1 MSVSRDD
8 FSIAFRSALLQR
20 GGAQKFSV
28 LSLIFLALTIFF
40 LDVYGVKFTKPVRS
54 FLNDVVYR
62 VTFLASTPTRFLPQV
77 SKDISSF
84 FNVKEENAR
93 LKLELEKYKSLE
105 LNVEFLTDEN
115 KNLQKILET
124 EYFNKNL
131 SNIILAKVLVD
142 KNSPFLKSIII
153 NKGTRAGILKG
164 MPVTKDNYLVG
175 RVVETNYLSSRVLL
189 LNDLNS
195 RIPVT
200 LNQGA
205 QAILS
210 GSGTNNPILEYLP
223 EDYEIIEDINIFAS
237 GKALANAGRAILC
250 SKPEAVGKTIV
261 FTGPI
266 FFTSTSMSLS
276 NSSVGGRG
284 LIIINPF
291 FTLTTNNLTGTAT

>member
-8 FSIAFRSALLQR
+8 FSIAFRSALLKR

-28 LSLIFLALTIFF
+28 LSLIFLALIIFF
-40 LDVYGVKFTKPVRS
+40 LDVYGVKFTQPVRN
-54 FLNDVVYR
+54 LINDVVYR
-62 VTFLASTPTRFLPQV
+62 VTFLASAPTRFIPEA

-84 FNVKEENAR
+84 LNVREENKR
-93 LKLELEKYKSLE
+93 LKIELEKFKSLE
-105 LNVEFLTDEN
+105 LNVVFLTDEN

-131 SNIILAKVLVD
+131 SNIVLAKVLVD

-164 MPVTKDNYLVG
+164 MPVTKNNYLVG

-200 LNQGA
+200 LDQGA

-210 GSGTNNPILEYLP
+210 GSGTNNPNLEYLP
-223 EDYEIIEDINIFAS
+223 EEYSLLEDINVFAS
-237 GKALANAGRAILC
+237 GKDGI
-250 SKPEAVGKTIV
+250 
-261 FTGPI
+261 
-266 FFTSTSMSLS
+266 FTSGTPI
-276 NSSVGGRG
+276 G
-284 LIIINPF
+284 
-291 FTLTTNNLTGTAT
+291 TTNEDGEVDLFVDPNQLSFVTVNLNIQKKGDQ

>member
-28 LSLIFLALTIFF
+28 LSLIFLALIIFF
-40 LDVYGVKFTKPVRS
+40 LDVYGVKFTKPVRG
-54 FLNDVVYR
+54 FINDVVYR
-62 VTFLASTPTRFLPQV
+62 VTFLASAPLRFFPEV
-77 SKDISSF
+77 GKDVSSF
-84 FNVKEENAR
+84 INLREENE
-93 LKLELEKYKSLE
+93 KLRSQIEEFKLLE

-115 KNLQKILET
+115 QNLQKILET

-153 NKGTRAGILKG
+153 NKGTSAGVLKG
-164 MPVTKDNYLVG
+164 MPITKDNYLVG

-200 LNQGA
+200 LDEGA

-210 GSGTNNPILEYLP
+210 GSGSNNPILEYLP
-223 EDYEIIEDINIFAS
+223 EDYEIIEGTNVFAS
-237 GKALANAGRAILC
+237 GKDGIFT
-250 SKPEAVGKTIV
+250 SGTPIGKTNSKGGV
-261 FTGPI
+261 DLFVDANQ
-266 FFTSTSMSLS
+266 LS
-276 NSSVGGRG
+276 FVAV
-284 LIIINPF
+284 
-291 FTLTTNNLTGTAT
+291 NLNIQTKEDF

>member
-28 LSLIFLALTIFF
+28 LSLIFLALVIFF
-40 LDVYGVKFTKPVRS
+40 LDVYGVKFTKPVRGVI
-54 FLNDVVYR
+54 NDIVYR
-62 VTFLASTPTRFLPQV
+62 ITFLASTPTRFFPEA
-77 SKDISSF
+77 SKNFSNF
-84 FNVKEENAR
+84 FNVKKENER
-93 LKLELEKYKSLE
+93 LKAEIEKYKSLE
-105 LNVEFLTDEN
+105 LNVEFLSDEN

-131 SNIILAKVLVD
+131 SNILLAKVLVD

-153 NKGTRAGILKG
+153 NKGTSSGVLKG

-200 LNQGA
+200 LDRGA

-210 GSGTNNPILEYLP
+210 GSGTQKPVLDYLP
-223 EDYEIIEDINIFAS
+223 EDYEVINEINVFAS
-237 GKALANAGRAILC
+237 GKDGIFT
-250 SKPEAVGKTIV
+250 SGTPIGKTNDKGTVDLFID
-261 FTGPI
+261 PNQ
-266 FFTSTSMSLS
+266 LS
-276 NSSVGGRG
+276 FV
-284 LIIINPF
+284 
-291 FTLTTNNLTGTAT
+291 TVNLNVQLKDNF

>member
-28 LSLIFLALTIFF
+28 LSLIFLALIIFF
-40 LDVYGVKFTKPVRS
+40 LDVYGIKFTKPIRG
-54 FLNDVVYR
+54 FINDIVYR
-62 VTFLASTPTRFLPQV
+62 VTFLASTPSRFFPQAG
-77 SKDISSF
+77 KDISSYL
-84 FNVKEENAR
+84 NVREENKE
-93 LKLELEKYKSLE
+93 LKAQIEKYKSLE
-105 LNVEFLTDEN
+105 LNVEFLADEN

-131 SNIILAKVLVD
+131 TNIVLAKVLVD

-153 NKGTRAGILKG
+153 NKGTRTGILKG

-200 LNQGA
+200 LNEGA

-223 EDYEIIEDINIFAS
+223 EDYETIEDTNVFAS
-237 GKALANAGRAILC
+237 GKDGIFTPGTPIGITNA
-250 SKPEAVGKTIV
+250 EGKVDLFID
-261 FTGPI
+261 PNQ
-266 FFTSTSMSLS
+266 LS
-276 NSSVGGRG
+276 FV
-284 LIIINPF
+284 
-291 FTLTTNNLTGTAT
+291 TVNLNVQNK

>member
-28 LSLIFLALTIFF
+28 LSLIFLALIIFF

-54 FLNDVVYR
+54 LINDVVYR
-62 VTFLASTPTRFLPQV
+62 VTFLASTPTRFFPQV
-77 SKDISSF
+77 SKDLSNY
-84 FNVKEENAR
+84 FNVIEENKR
-93 LKLELEKYKSLE
+93 LRAEIEKFKSLE
-105 LNVEFLTDEN
+105 LNVEFLQDEN

-131 SNIILAKVLVD
+131 SNILLAKVLVD
-142 KNSPFLKSIII
+142 KNSPFLKSIVI
-153 NKGTRAGILKG
+153 NKGTRAGVLKG
-164 MPVTKDNYLVG
+164 MPVTKDNYLIG

-200 LNQGA
+200 LDEGT

-210 GSGTNNPILEYLP
+210 GSGATNPILEYLP
-223 EDYEIIEDINIFAS
+223 EDYEIIEDLNIFAS
-237 GKALANAGRAILC
+237 GKDGIFT
-250 SKPEAVGKTIV
+250 PGTPIGKTNYKGEIELFV
-261 FTGPI
+261 DPNQ
-266 FFTSTSMSLS
+266 LS
-276 NSSVGGRG
+276 FVTVNLNLLKKEG
-284 LIIINPF
+284 L
-291 FTLTTNNLTGTAT
+291 

>member
-28 LSLIFLALTIFF
+28 LSLIFLAIIIGSFMN
-40 LDVYGVKFTKPVRS
+40 VR
-54 FLNDVVYR
+54 
-62 VTFLASTPTRFLPQV
+62 Q
-77 SKDISSF
+77 
-84 FNVKEENAR
+84 ENER
-93 LKLELEKYKSLE
+93 LKRELEKYKFLE

-153 NKGTRAGILKG
+153 NKGTKAGILKG

-200 LNQGA
+200 LDEGA

-210 GSGTNNPILEYLP
+210 GSGVNNPVLEYLP
-223 EDYEIIEDINIFAS
+223 EDYEIYEDINVFAS
-237 GKALANAGRAILC
+237 GKDGI
-250 SKPEAVGKTIV
+250 
-261 FTGPI
+261 FTPGTPI
-266 FFTSTSMSLS
+266 
-276 NSSVGGRG
+276 G
-284 LIIINPF
+284 
-291 FTLTTNNLTGTAT
+291 TTNEKGEVQLFVDPNQLSFVTVNLNIQNKGKM

>member
-28 LSLIFLALTIFF
+28 LSLIFLALIIFF
-40 LDVYGVKFTKPVRS
+40 LDIYGAKFTKPVRG
-54 FLNDVVYR
+54 FINDVVYR
-62 VTFLASTPTRFLPQV
+62 VTFLASTPSRFFPQI
-77 SKDISSF
+77 SNDISSF
-84 FNVKEENAR
+84 LNVREENKK
-93 LKLELEKYKSLE
+93 LKAEIEKYKSLE

-153 NKGTRAGILKG
+153 NKGTQIGILKG

-200 LNQGA
+200 LDEGA

-210 GSGTNNPILEYLP
+210 GSGSNNPILEYLP
-223 EDYEIIEDINIFAS
+223 EDYKVIEDISVFAS
-237 GKALANAGRAILC
+237 GKDGIFAPGTPI
-250 SKPEAVGKTIV
+250 GKTNENGEV
-261 FTGPI
+261 DLFVDPNQ
-266 FFTSTSMSLS
+266 LS
-276 NSSVGGRG
+276 FV
-284 LIIINPF
+284 
-291 FTLTTNNLTGTAT
+291 TVNLNVQSKGDL

>member
-1 MSVSRDD
+1 MLGP
-8 FSIAFRSALLQR
+8 LL
-20 GGAQKFSV
+20 
-28 LSLIFLALTIFF
+28 
-40 LDVYGVKFTKPVRS
+40 
-54 FLNDVVYR
+54 
-62 VTFLASTPTRFLPQV
+62 
-77 SKDISSF
+77 
-84 FNVKEENAR
+84 KEICHQENER

-200 LNQGA
+200 LNEGA

-223 EDYEIIEDINIFAS
+223 EDYENIENINVFAS
-237 GKALANAGRAILC
+237 GKDGIFSSGTPIGITNTDGTVDLFVDPNQLSFVTVNLNFQ
-250 SKPEAVGKTIV
+250 SKGK
-261 FTGPI
+261 
-266 FFTSTSMSLS
+266 L
-276 NSSVGGRG
+276 
-284 LIIINPF
+284 
-291 FTLTTNNLTGTAT
+291 

>member
-1 MSVSRDD
+1 MSVIRDD

-28 LSLIFLALTIFF
+28 LSLIFLALVIFF
-40 LDVYGVKFTKPVRS
+40 LDVYGIKFTKPVRG
-54 FLNDVVYR
+54 LINDVVYR
-62 VTFLASTPTRFLPQV
+62 VTYLASTPTRFFPQV
-77 SKDISSF
+77 NEGLSSF
-84 FNVKEENAR
+84 FNVKAENER
-93 LKLELEKYKSLE
+93 LKAEIEKYKSLE

-131 SNIILAKVLVD
+131 SNIVLAKVLVD

-200 LNQGA
+200 LDEGA

-210 GSGTNNPILEYLP
+210 GSGLNKPILEYLP
-223 EDYEIIEDINIFAS
+223 EDYEILEEINVFAS
-237 GKALANAGRAILC
+237 GKDGIF
-250 SKPEAVGKTIV
+250 SPGTPIGKTNDAGEVILFV
-261 FTGPI
+261 DPNQ
-266 FFTSTSMSLS
+266 LS
-276 NSSVGGRG
+276 FVTVNLSVQTKG
-284 LIIINPF
+284 
-291 FTLTTNNLTGTAT
+291 NL